1 MATTE
6 AELPSANTISTTS
19 TASVNRDPDTRTTT
33 PTTTRSTSEQ
43 SSTKDSHAAEPTE
56 TADSPTGT
64 TTPPTDANTSSTD
77 LPAETS
83 AASPIAVLDP
93 ASSSTVQTSLSSPLA
108 TPISATSPSTTFDTS
123 TTSMATST
131 SFVITSTADTTTMAQ
146 QSPIPSFASIGNNA
160 TNQGATNAPN
170 HGITAGDLA
179 GGIIGAALGAA
190 LLAAGATYYFI
201 MRKSSNGK
209 VAGRARRRRTHRYST
224 RTNGDGHEKAVAI
237 VDTHAW
243 EQHLPQGED
252 DRTIQTTV
260 KALFDQ
266 VQLHIENFYR
276 TADVHIDSD
285 LAAALSALSTPHL
298 AGQIT
303 TIMASSRSHLPI
315 MKHCLAYLVAESMS
329 GSRELSLLPLSY
341 RAVVKGSTRVNEEKL
356 TTSARQAYNKW
367 RVLTAY
373 LQPEPLIDPRNKAA
387 NEKVISELMQ
397 TFAAFSAWED
407 PALGDTNARVHL
419 EELFRHASTVAV
431 MLWSQPSTYD
441 LSWPSVSHETG
452 RTQALLVAPALE
464 KVADQDGV
472 DLRPTQIL
480 TRAVLNRS

>member
-6 AELPSANTISTTS
+6 AELPSANTISTTA
-19 TASVNRDPDTRTTT
+19 TAPANRDSDTRTTT
-33 PTTTRSTSEQ
+33 PTTTRSTSAQ
-43 SSTKDSHAAEPTE
+43 SSAIDSHAAVPTE

-64 TTPPTDANTSSTD
+64 TTPVTDASTSSTD

-83 AASPIAVLDP
+83 AASSTAVLNA
-93 ASSSTVQTSLSSPLA
+93 ASSPNGQTLLSSPSV

-123 TTSMATST
+123 AISMATST
-131 SFVITSTADTTTMAQ
+131 SFAITSTADTTTMAQ
-146 QSPIPSFASIGNNA
+146 QSPVPSFASIGNNA

-224 RTNGDGHEKAVAI
+224 RTNEDGHEKAVGI

-266 VQLHIENFYR
+266 VQLHIENFYI
-276 TADVHIDSD
+276 TAEVHIDSD
-285 LAAALSALSTPHL
+285 LAAALSALATPHL
-298 AGQIT
+298 PGPIT

-341 RAVVKGSTRVNEEKL
+341 RAVVKDSTRVNEEKL

-407 PALGDTNARVHL
+407 PALGDTNARAHL

-441 LSWPSVSHETG
+441 LRWPTVSHETG

-480 TRAVLNRS
+480 TRAVLDRS

>member
-1 MATTE
+1 MASTG

-33 PTTTRSTSEQ
+33 STSTTRSTSTQ
-43 SSTKDSHAAEPTE
+43 SSAIDSHAAVPTE

-64 TTPPTDANTSSTD
+64 TTPPTDASTGSTS

-83 AASPIAVLDP
+83 AASPVLDP
-93 ASSSTVQTSLSSPLA
+93 ASTQTLPTTSSSPSA
-108 TPISATSPSTTFDTS
+108 TVYPATSPSTTFDTS
-123 TTSMATST
+123 TISMATST
-131 SFVITSTADTTTMAQ
+131 SFVVTSKSDTTTIAQ
-146 QSPIPSFASIGNNA
+146 QSPIPSFASISNNA

-201 MRKSSNGK
+201 LRKSSNGNI
-209 VAGRARRRRTHRYST
+209 AGRARRRRTHRHPAHT
-224 RTNGDGHEKAVAI
+224 DEAGHEKAAGLF
-237 VDTHAW
+237 DAHAW
-243 EQHLPQGED
+243 EQHLPQGDD

-266 VQLHIENFYR
+266 VQLHVENFYI
-276 TADVHIDSD
+276 TADVHIHGD
-285 LAAALSALSTPHL
+285 LAAALSVLSTPYL
-298 AGQIT
+298 PRPIT
-303 TIMASSRSHLPI
+303 TVMASSRSQLPVV
-315 MKHCLAYLVAESMS
+315 KHCLAYLVAESMS
-329 GSRELSLLPLSY
+329 GNRDLSLLPLSY
-341 RAVVKGSTRVNEEKL
+341 RAVVKDSTRFKEGKL
-356 TTSARQAYNKW
+356 NTSAARQVYNKW

-407 PALGDTNARVHL
+407 PALGDTNARAHL

-441 LSWPSVSHETG
+441 LRWPTVSHETG

-480 TRAVLNRS
+480 TRAVLDRS